1 MLSRIKP
8 NLQVATFDTDEYV
21 HPDAFPD
28 EQCDMRTPLEADKLD
43 KVEVIRA
50 QKEEFAKLLEE
61 VSGEDSGYV
70 LADGL
75 LYSREPVSPTAAK
88 YPRLVLP
95 KQFRKDVIDRCHREV
110 GHQAVQKT
118 LERIRDSYIWGGMR
132 KDITQW
138 IKSCPTCQVHQRRL
152 IRTGFE
158 EMPLPASPMQVI
170 GMDLTGPF
178 ARSTR
183 GNQYLLN
190 IVDHCMGW
198 LESYPI
204 P

>member
-1 MLSRIKP
+1 MI
-8 NLQVATFDTDEYV
+8 E
-21 HPDAFPD
+21 
-28 EQCDMRTPLEADKLD
+28 
-43 KVEVIRA
+43 
-50 QKEEFAKLLEE
+50 
-61 VSGEDSGYV
+61 
-70 LADGL
+70 
-75 LYSREPVSPTAAK
+75 
-88 YPRLVLP
+88 
-95 KQFRKDVIDRCHREV
+95 RCHREV

-158 EMPLPASPMQVI
+158 EMPFPASPMQAI

-190 IVDHCMGW
+190 IVDHCTGW

-204 P
+204 PRKTAAWVKCRLEREFFPRHSIPEVIITDCGGEFNDKE